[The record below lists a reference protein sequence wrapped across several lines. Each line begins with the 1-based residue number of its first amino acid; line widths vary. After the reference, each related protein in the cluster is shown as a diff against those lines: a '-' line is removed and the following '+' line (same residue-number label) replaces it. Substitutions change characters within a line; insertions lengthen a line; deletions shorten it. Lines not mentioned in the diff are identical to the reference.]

1 MPQVKRRADVKSSLY
16 RNQGA
21 WTEEIAIGG
30 RQLVDIIQRL
40 VAKGNVRRLLILK
53 RDGKVLFET
62 SLTTGATVAGAFT
75 ILAPMLTAVMA
86 LAALFSEVR
95 LKVVY
100 IGDPPLD

>member
-1 MPQVKRRADVKSSLY
+1 MPHVKRHAGVKSSLV
-16 RNQGA
+16 RKQGA

-30 RQLVDIIQRL
+30 RQLVDMIQRL
-40 VAKGNVRRLLILK
+40 VAKGNVRRLQVLK

-75 ILAPMLTAVMA
+75 ILAPMLTAVAA
-86 LAALFSEVR
+86 LAALLSEVR
-95 LKVVY
+95 VKVVY